1 MSLLL
6 FFFLRKT
13 AWKVE
18 KVHIL
23 SVPHSLDFHF
33 FLRDSVGKGT
43 MGARHQRSKL
53 KDLGCF
59 TFLRRWVVVR
69 AAQGFE

>member
-1 MSLLL
+1 M
-6 FFFLRKT
+6 FFFLRTT

-23 SVPHSLDFHF
+23 SLLHSLDFHF
-33 FLRDSVGKGT
+33 FLRDTVGKGT
-43 MGARHQRSKL
+43 MGEGYQRSKL
-53 KDLGCF
+53 KDLGCVP
-59 TFLRRWVVVR
+59 FLRRWVVAR